1 MKAWKLCLLALV
13 PGVLGWLH
21 NLLLSRALFA
31 SLPDFLYPLL
41 FCLVCY
47 LPTLA
52 TIVFSLWLGRRC
64 GGARVPFSKY
74 LLCTQWPSAV
84 SLLLY
89 IWQFLL
95 VSDAGRSYFLAALA
109 QCPAGPLCVI
119 TVPVVAL
126 LDAGNVWA
134 QGANLAATVL
144 SLALLAV
151 LYIAGYWCSR
161 RHQRIGEEEIRRYT
175 R

>member
-31 SLPDFLYPLL
+31 SLPDFLYSLL
-41 FCLVCY
+41 FCPVYY

-52 TIVFSLWLGRRC
+52 TIVFCLWLVRRC

-89 IWQFLL
+89 SWQFLL

-109 QCPAGPLCVI
+109 QCPAGPLSVI

-126 LDAGNVWA
+126 LDAGNAWA
-134 QGANLAATVL
+134 
-144 SLALLAV
+144 
-151 LYIAGYWCSR
+151 
-161 RHQRIGEEEIRRYT
+161 
-175 R
+175 